1 MKIVVVASV
10 LDLSLPYGCTAA
22 WWQLLK
28 GLHASGAEIIA
39 APYHGR
45 PVESLWWR
53 VADNPCYRFG
63 TTYAWLRHLGRRWP
77 GRAVSRAANTGG
89 MSLGQRLQ
97 RQVLQRVIQPRWLRH
112 LTAILERERDVAA
125 VLILTVPVN
134 HFSGLAAVLRARFG
148 VPVVY
153 YDGDVPASLPSFG
166 GFASGFNMY
175 HGADLSEYD
184 AVLCNSLGGAESLRR
199 LGARRVETVWWG
211 ADPDV
216 FRPIEQGEDIDV
228 FFYGLGT
235 EYRADWLR
243 DMIAI
248 PSRELTGLRFVVAGA
263 NLDLDLGRAE
273 RIGVVPPT
281 QLNYYAA
288 RSRLNLNVARQAH
301 ASVYA
306 SATTRLFELAAM
318 ARPVVTNPLA
328 GLSEWFEAPSEIAV
342 VTGADEA
349 VHTYRALLGQ
359 TDVRRAMGEAARQRL
374 LAQHTY
380 KHRAQQVLS
389 LLESLTR
396 PREQPAVAAGGPAVG
411 APCA

>member
-1 MKIVVVASV
+1 
-10 LDLSLPYGCTAA
+10 
-22 WWQLLK
+22 
-28 GLHASGAEIIA
+28 
-39 APYHGR
+39 
-45 PVESLWWR
+45 
-53 VADNPCYRFG
+53 
-63 TTYAWLRHLGRRWP
+63 
-77 GRAVSRAANTGG
+77 
-89 MSLGQRLQ
+89 LQ
-97 RQVLQRVIQPRWLRH
+97 RQVLQRVIRPRWLRH
-112 LTAILERERDVAA
+112 LSGALEREQDVAA

-134 HFSGLAAVLRARFG
+134 HFCGIATAIRERFG

-153 YDGDVPASLPSFG
+153 YDGDVPASLPNFG

-184 AVLCNSLGGAESLRR
+184 AVLCNSIGGAESLRQ

-216 FRPIEQGEDIDV
+216 FRPVQQPEDIDV

-248 PSRELTGLRFVVAGA
+248 PSRELPSRRFVVAGA
-263 NLDLDLGRAE
+263 NLDIDLGRAE

-281 QLNYYAA
+281 QLNHYAA
-288 RSRLNLNVARQAH
+288 RARLNLNVARQAH

-318 ARPVVTNPLA
+318 ARPVITNPLA
-328 GLSEWFEAPSEIAV
+328 GLAEWFEAPAEIAV
-342 VTGADEA
+342 VTGPDEA
-349 VHTYRALLGQ
+349 VRTYRTLLEGSE
-359 TDVRRAMGEAARQRL
+359 TRRAMGAAARQRL
-374 LAQHTY
+374 LTQHTY
-380 KHRAQQVLS
+380 THRARQVLS
-389 LLESLTR
+389 LLDSLR
-396 PREQPAVAAGGPAVG
+396 PSREPLAVAPGGPAVG